1 MSQAGIQLGRTEQTN
16 EGASAMNSLIEPTID
31 HSLTIAHNH
40 ASIGDVAH
48 GLLAAL
54 RRVRWV
60 VDEVGGHTLVS
71 MLDGAIRDRLIIRHL
86 RNARCGEIEI
96 PASMPRPGADSAA
109 AETIMVNAAE
119 TCMVYAAEKSD
130 TSDLML
136 TVFILLDRLTETLHC
151 APRYAELMDWLRL
164 GEETMGDIGDAEAVG
179 KPTILH

>member
-1 MSQAGIQLGRTEQTN
+1 
-16 EGASAMNSLIEPTID
+16 MNSLIEPTID

-60 VDEVGGHTLVS
+60 VDEVGGQTLVS
-71 MLDGAIRDRLIIRHL
+71 MLDGAIRDRLIIRNL
-86 RNARCGEIEI
+86 RNVRCGEIEI
-96 PASMPRPGADSAA
+96 PASMPRPGADSVA

-151 APRYAELMDWLRL
+151 APRYGELMAWLRI
-164 GEETMGDIGDAEAVG
+164 GEDSPEFDDDIEVVG
-179 KPTILH
+179 RPTVLH